1 VDLNEFS
8 GVNSKLA
15 LNDGLTLYR
24 YSCCSAETGNDRM
37 QSVGMLKTFVVA
49 ATAAMIVGCSTAPMP
64 KLAEAKPAAP
74 LFNEVPYHWTV
85 GNAPQAHKD
94 MVAEF
99 GKLGLKPG
107 EYVWA
112 TAAAAQGDP
121 RIVVD
126 LLTQM
131 TYVYRGEKLLGAS
144 SMSSAKT
151 GHITPYGY
159 WTILEK
165 RPFYRSK
172 KYDNAPMPFM
182 QRIDEYGIA
191 FHGGVNPG
199 YPASHGCMR
208 LPMKFAEKL
217 YGVTKVGTKVIIEG

>member
-1 VDLNEFS
+1 M
-8 GVNSKLA
+8 LA
-15 LNDGLTLYR
+15 A
-24 YSCCSAETGNDRM
+24 C
-37 QSVGMLKTFVVA
+37 Q
-49 ATAAMIVGCSTAPMP
+49 TAPSTEF
-64 KLAEAKPAAP
+64 AAGKPAP
-74 LFNEVPYHWTV
+74 PVSNEVPYRWTL

-99 GKLGLKPG
+99 KRVGLKPG

-112 TAAAAQGDP
+112 TAAPAAGDT
-121 RIVVD
+121 RVVVD

-131 TYVYRGEKLLGAS
+131 TYVYRGDKLLGAS
-144 SMSSAKT
+144 SMSSART
-151 GHITPYGY
+151 GHVTPYGN

-182 QRIDEYGIA
+182 QRIDDYGIA

-199 YPASHGCMR
+199 YPASHGCIR

-217 YGVTKVGTKVIIEG
+217 YGVTRVGTKVIIEG